1 MRDDGSWD
9 HGGGVMEVKG
19 CGQVPNGLEGELTGL
34 GGCLEVRGEGEE
46 GVHFGSL
53 VSDLS
58 N

>member
-1 MRDDGSWD
+1 
-9 HGGGVMEVKG
+9 MEVEG
-19 CGQVPNGLEGELTGL
+19 CGQVPDGLEGELTGL